1 MTLKKYIKNK
11 KTKHFIQSGINVFIK
26 DIPPASISVKSV
38 INKMIDKIPNFL
50 LRNLESIYIGH
61 FKQLADRDIQAMYEN
76 SSIFITNQHK
86 DEEDM
91 LDDLVH
97 EVGHS
102 VEEIYKHHLYFDR
115 EIEREFINKRKQLWH
130 QLKKEGLDTNL
141 SYFLEP
147 EYKSEFDDYLYKQV
161 GYRMLSTITSNLFY
175 SPYAATSLREYFAN
189 GFEAFFMKEDLGRL
203 KVVSPVLYKKIVELL
218 QKKEKE

>member
-26 DIPPASISVKSV
+26 DELPNSIDIKSV
-38 INKMIDKIPNFL
+38 ISKMTNKVPSFL
-50 LRNLESIYIGH
+50 LRNLESIYVGH
-61 FKQLADRDIQAMYEN
+61 FKQLIDRDIQAMYEN

-102 VEEIYKHHLYFDR
+102 VEEIYKYHLYFDR
-115 EIEREFINKRKQLWH
+115 KIEKEFVNKRKQLWH

-141 SYFLEP
+141 SYFLET
-147 EYKSEFDDYLYKQV
+147 EYRVEFDEYLYKQV
-161 GYRMLSTITSNLFY
+161 GYRILSMITSNLFY

-203 KVVSPVLYKKIVELL
+203 KVVSPILYKKIVELL